1 MKFLKNW
8 KIKLTYKEIKLNK
21 KIKKKKSKKLFNI
34 FIKQL
39 IIIFFLFFKNQ
50 INFIKYGSNKLY
62 NYQYDD
68 SLRIKQI
75 QNDYNNQTFVIM
87 KMKCL
92 TWGLFAFYKHYLG
105 CCSLL
110 LSKGYIPIVDLKS
123 FKNIFNGFNISS
135 LNINP
140 YEIFFE
146 QPYGYKLEDV
156 QKKGQKIIYHTCN
169 NHSLLKPSY
178 NIFKNNILIDYW
190 HNIALKYMP
199 IKSEILKEANIIRN
213 KLFKGSYNIL
223 GILARGTDYITRKP
237 KSHPVQPK
245 IEYYFDD
252 INDMNKNYKYDWF
265 FLTTEDDLIRTKFIK
280 QYGKKIKFYKKGRN
294 IIYNYKEKEILCF
307 NKKIKGNIVYI
318 KIYLIN
324 IIILSQCLDIITSRT
339 SGSIAAFFFSEG
351 FRKTKVYF
359 FGSYK

>member
-1 MKFLKNW
+1 MRFIKNW
-8 KIKLTYKEIKLNK
+8 KIKQEYKEIKLNRI
-21 KIKKKKSKKLFNI
+21 IKKKKYKKLFHI
-34 FIKQL
+34 FIKL
-39 IIIFFLFFKNQ
+39 LTIIFFVFYKIQ
-50 INFIKYGSNKLY
+50 IYFIQYGSNQILNKPY
-62 NYQYDD
+62 ED

-75 QNDYNNQTFVIM
+75 QNDYNNQTFAIM
-87 KMKCL
+87 KMNCL

-123 FKNIFNGFNISS
+123 FKNIFNGFNIGS

-156 QKKGQKIIYHTCN
+156 LKNGQKIIYHTCN
-169 NHSLLKPSY
+169 NHSFFKPSY
-178 NIFKNNILIDYW
+178 SIFKNNILIDYW
-190 HNIALKYMP
+190 HNIALQYMP
-199 IKSEILKEANIIRN
+199 IKSEIIKEANIIRD

-237 KSHPVQPK
+237 RSHPVQPK
-245 IEYYFDD
+245 IKYYFDD
-252 INDMNKNYKYDWF
+252 INDMNNKYKYDWL
-265 FLTTEDDLIRTKFIK
+265 FLTTEDDLIRIKFIK
-280 QYGKKIKFYKKGRN
+280 KYGEKIKYYKKGRN
-294 IIYNYKEKEILCF
+294 IIYNYQEKEILCF
-307 NKKIKGNIVYI
+307 NKKIKGNIEYI

-324 IIILSQCLDIITSRT
+324 IIILSHCLDIITSRT

-351 FRKTKVYF
+351 FRETRVYF
-359 FGSYK
+359 LGSYK